1 MAPVADEINAAAS
14 NVDLDRRGNDGI
26 ALTDVDVKRI
36 NPTVIRFKW
45 SSHRRSPN
53 KFTVWLRN
61 VKTQEY
67 YQARGTVWTS
77 AGQLQIGLG
86 SLDHKKGEYQLALT
100 KWNDYDDVYARSS
113 TFKIRNSDF

>member
-14 NVDLDRRGNDGI
+14 NADFDRRGNDGI

-36 NPTVIRFKW
+36 NPTVIKFKW

-53 KFTVWLRN
+53 RFTVWLRN

-67 YQARGTVWTS
+67 YKARGTVWTS

-86 SLDHKKGEYQLALT
+86 SLDHKKGEYQLVLT